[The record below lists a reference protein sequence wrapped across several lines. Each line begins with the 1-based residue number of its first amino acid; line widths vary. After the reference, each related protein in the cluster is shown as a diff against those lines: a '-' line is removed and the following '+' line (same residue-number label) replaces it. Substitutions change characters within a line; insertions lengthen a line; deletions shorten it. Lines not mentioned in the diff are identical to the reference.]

1 MLFTFSILLNIH
13 SQLPVSSTGIVVLLV
28 YRILGAEGSTGCG
41 DGAVSATAGRQL
53 RDGRDT
59 EEGND
64 NNNKKRRKKR
74 LLFRESKPLPSS
86 VAELPFFLVFF
97 PAPTLALE

>member
-1 MLFTFSILLNIH
+1 MLFTFAILLNIH
-13 SQLPVSSTGIVVLLV
+13 SQLPVSSIVVLLV

-64 NNNKKRRKKR
+64 NNKKTKK
-74 LLFRESKPLPSS
+74 KTNI
-86 VAELPFFLVFF
+86 V
-97 PAPTLALE
+97 

>member
-1 MLFTFSILLNIH
+1 MLFTFAILLNIH
-13 SQLPVSSTGIVVLLV
+13 SQLPVSSIVLLLV

-64 NNNKKRRKKR
+64 NNKKTKK
-74 LLFRESKPLPSS
+74 KTNI
-86 VAELPFFLVFF
+86 V
-97 PAPTLALE
+97 

>member
-1 MLFTFSILLNIH
+1 MLFTFAILLNIH
-13 SQLPVSSTGIVVLLV
+13 SQLPVSSIVVLLI

-64 NNNKKRRKKR
+64 NHNKKRRKKR
-74 LLFRESKPLPSS
+74 ILFRESKPLPSS

-97 PAPTLALE
+97 PAPTSALE

>member
-1 MLFTFSILLNIH
+1 MLFSFAILLNIQ
-13 SQLPVSSTGIVVLLV
+13 SQLPVSSIVLLLV

-64 NNNKKRRKKR
+64 NNKKRRKKR
-74 LLFRESKPLPSS
+74 ILFRESKPLPSS

-97 PAPTLALE
+97 PAPTSALE

>member
-1 MLFTFSILLNIH
+1 MLFTFAILLNIH
-13 SQLPVSSTGIVVLLV
+13 SQLPVSSIVVLLV

-64 NNNKKRRKKR
+64 NNKKRRKKR
-74 LLFRESKPLPSS
+74 ILFRSQNRYQA
-86 VAELPFFLVFF
+86 V
-97 PAPTLALE
+97 

>member
-1 MLFTFSILLNIH
+1 MLFTFATLLNIH
-13 SQLPVSSTGIVVLLV
+13 SQLPVSSIVVLLV

-64 NNNKKRRKKR
+64 NNKKTKK
-74 LLFRESKPLPSS
+74 KTTI
-86 VAELPFFLVFF
+86 V
-97 PAPTLALE
+97 

>member
-1 MLFTFSILLNIH
+1 MLFTFAILLNIH
-13 SQLPVSSTGIVVLLV
+13 SQLPVSSIVVLLV

-59 EEGND
+59 EEGTD
-64 NNNKKRRKKR
+64 NNKKRRKKR
-74 LLFRESKPLPSS
+74 ILFRESKPLPSS

>member
-1 MLFTFSILLNIH
+1 MLFTFAILLNIH
-13 SQLPVSSTGIVVLLV
+13 SQLPVSSIVVLLV

-64 NNNKKRRKKR
+64 NNKKTKK
-74 LLFRESKPLPSS
+74 KTTI
-86 VAELPFFLVFF
+86 V
-97 PAPTLALE
+97 